1 MMETITYTA
10 SRLAE
15 GNRLFPASITLSE
28 EGLIVR
34 FPFLLSGKEVTILY
48 NKVSA
53 VKFTSPIIGFSD
65 MIIDTTWR
73 DSFRVHGYTMNEV
86 KHIKG
91 EILRRVK
98 SNWLV
103 N

>member
-1 MMETITYTA
+1 METITYTA

-48 NKVSA
+48 NKVCA
-53 VKFTSPIIGFSD
+53 VKITSPIIGFSD
-65 MIIDTTWR
+65 LVIDTTWK
-73 DSFRVHGYTMNEV
+73 DSFYIHGFTMNEV
-86 KHIKG
+86 KLVKG
-91 EILRRVK
+91 EILKRLK
-98 SNWLV
+98 LA
-103 N
+103 